1 MKTSIRTLWA
11 DLRLTRESFRIGL
24 MVVLAYVLLIRDAS
38 NQLII
43 DAIGTSILFALASH
57 INRRILFTKVD
68 LQDLIIRASSNPIG
82 AGLAVLSICLVLVAM
97 MWTSLMVLT

>member
-1 MKTSIRTLWA
+1 MKTAIRTLWT

-24 MVVLAYVLLIRDAS
+24 MIVLAYLLLIRDSS

-68 LQDLIIRASSNPIG
+68 LQDLIIKASGHPIG
-82 AGLAVLSICLVLVAM
+82 AGLTVLAICMVLVAM